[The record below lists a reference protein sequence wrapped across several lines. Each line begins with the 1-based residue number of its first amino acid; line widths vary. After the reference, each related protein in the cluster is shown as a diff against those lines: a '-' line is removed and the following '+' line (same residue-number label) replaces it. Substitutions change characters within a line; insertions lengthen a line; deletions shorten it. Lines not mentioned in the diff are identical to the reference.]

1 MMSLNFRKR
10 ICWHEAGHAVAAY
23 LQHKDLVV
31 SVQRN
36 DRAGFQGG
44 RCTYNV
50 EVEVLNQALISASG
64 VAAERLFGKP
74 YDSYDDFI
82 LRSNG
87 GESQRHM
94 GDMSTVAKQLHPFT
108 SDSLSRADME
118 RLFESQVQIAYEQ
131 LLPYRE
137 AVGRLADAIFKRGV
151 VYGHEL
157 PEIVGFESPSVRRE
171 ALIIEELRKICPLAF
186 A

>member
-31 SVQRN
+31 RVQRN

-50 EVEVLNQALISASG
+50 DVDVLNQSLISASG

-94 GDMSTVAKQLHPFT
+94 GDMSTVAEQLRLKE
-108 SDSLSRADME
+108 SDGVPREVLE
-118 RLFESQVQIAYEQ
+118 QVFEVQVQVAYEK

-157 PEIVGFESPSVRRE
+157 PEILGFESPSVRRE
-171 ALIIEELRKICPLAF
+171 ALLIEELRKICPNAF

>member
-31 SVQRN
+31 RVQRN

-50 EVEVLNQALISASG
+50 DVDVLNQSLISASG

-74 YDSYDDFI
+74 NDSYDDFI
-82 LRSNG
+82 LQSNG
-87 GESQRHM
+87 GEAERHN
-94 GDMSTVAKQLHPFT
+94 GDMNTVAEQL
-108 SDSLSRADME
+108 SLSESDGVPRE
-118 RLFESQVQIAYEQ
+118 VLEQVFEVQVQVAYEK

-157 PEIVGFESPSVRRE
+157 PNILGFESPSVKRE
-171 ALIIEELRKICPLAF
+171 ALMMEEIMSKLDSACA
-186 A
+186 